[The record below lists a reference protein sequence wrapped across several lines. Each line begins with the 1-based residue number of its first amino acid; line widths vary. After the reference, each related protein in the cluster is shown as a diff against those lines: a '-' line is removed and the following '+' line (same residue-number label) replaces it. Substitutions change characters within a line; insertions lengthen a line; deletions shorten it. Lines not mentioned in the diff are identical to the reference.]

1 MKIQIIIQNNFG
13 KFSGQVIEVDEDAL
27 NNLKKAS
34 TTFYHSGFEM
44 TLEDGNF
51 IVIPPSIVQNS
62 ILTINKVE
70 NVQEQI

>member
-1 MKIQIIIQNNFG
+1 MKIQISIQNNFG
-13 KFSGQVIEVDEDAL
+13 NFKGQVIEVDDDGF

-51 IVIPPSIVQNS
+51 IVVPPSIVQNS
-62 ILTINKVE
+62 ILTISKIE
-70 NVQEQI
+70 NVQK